1 MKNVHLLIIDP
12 QNDFCDPSGALC
24 VPGANG
30 DMLRLS
36 EFIKLHRKHITRI
49 FVTLDQH
56 HFIDVAHPAMW
67 KDKRGNHPAPFTIIS
82 SADIKNEVWT
92 PVIEKSSN
100 MLSYAQ
106 ALEKQGKYPLCI
118 WPPHC
123 LIGTS
128 GANVYPPLM
137 NELNKWSEENEIPI
151 EFVFKG
157 MNIYTE
163 HYSAI
168 MAEVIDDE
176 DPATHANYKLLNALI
191 KADRVLVA
199 GEALSHCVANTVR
212 DLVAYGI
219 KPTLLTDT
227 TSSVPNCEELEQ
239 KFIVEGISQG
249 MKCMNTTEYVP

>member
-12 QNDFCDPSGALC
+12 QNDFCDPSGSLY
-24 VPGANG
+24 VPGALA
-30 DMLRLS
+30 DMLVLS
-36 EFIKLHRKHITRI
+36 EFIKFHQKQITRI

-56 HFIDVAHPAMW
+56 HLIDVAHPAMW
-67 KDKRGNHPAPFTIIS
+67 RDKQGNHPAPFTIIS
-82 SADIKNEVWT
+82 SSDIKNNVWT
-92 PVIEKSSN
+92 PVLEKYPD
-100 MLSYAQ
+100 MLSYAE
-106 ALEKQGKYPLCI
+106 ALEAQGKYPLCI

-128 GANVYPPLM
+128 GANVYPSLM
-137 NELNKWSEENEIPI
+137 SELNKWSEENEIPI

-168 MAEVIDDE
+168 AAEVVDDE
-176 DPATHANYKLLNALI
+176 DPATHINYKLLNALL

-212 DLVAYGI
+212 DLVDYGI

-239 KFIVEGISQG
+239 KFIVEMISQG
-249 MKCMNTTEYVP
+249 MKTINTTEYIS